1 MNKFKNIHQVFA
13 ALFIG
18 LLCLAPFAGF
28 TQNVNG
34 VTEQGESTTASSKSY
49 VNENGKLVCW
59 PRVTPNG
66 QLLTYGPIADT
77 EGADNITSTSA
88 TLHGNILHDGWCN
101 GITGQGFQI
110 SLDADFTMIVT
121 TVVTSP
127 VHTFNPCNNYPICT
141 CNNNQY
147 TEPVTGLTPGVTYY
161 YRAYAT
167 NDCGTGYGD
176 TLTFTTENS
185 FVVTVDGPTPVQ
197 FCPGGSQSATYTAS
211 VTPAM
216 TSPTYQWHLDGVA
229 VTGETNS
236 TYTTTF
242 SVTGTHTVKCEI
254 TASGLTVDGSKSVTV
269 STYTVP
275 ALAISAPDDP
285 ICVGGAGNLTAT
297 TGFSTYAWSSNVTS
311 SSTNTATYNA
321 AGTYSVTATTT
332 EGCSATASKDVTVSD
347 PQVVSA
353 SAISGTTTICSGSTT
368 TLTANATASTGAT
381 LHYQWYKDG
390 SLISSA
396 TSASYT
402 TDALTA
408 DATYTCSITA
418 VQDGCTSAATNKTVT
433 VTVNTPTLSAV
444 TISPSPVSIC
454 SGETATMTVSATGNG
469 TLSYQWRI
477 DDATIIGANN
487 TSYTTPALTSTRNY
501 TCVVTNDYNG
511 CIISRTSNQARVNVY
526 NASVGTL
533 SLAGTTVCYNEPAT
547 LTVSASGNN
556 GTLTYQWATGGS
568 DISGAT
574 NSSYTTPNLTAATD
588 YTAYVTA
595 TISTPVTCT
604 ATGNVTATVNVYGP
618 YDVYDTVKVCDC
630 QFPFSLPLGDWTPT
644 WDDATTPA
652 KTQNHTYTS
661 STGCDSVVHITLELW
676 DSQNETATTCNVSN
690 IRSNEVGSAG
700 ALSELVDVEGHH
712 YKVVQIGNQCW
723 MKENLRVKYFSDG
736 RPLTAVN
743 NVSFGNR
750 ADIYYSKSGDISSRG
765 VCEQDTPLSLTD
777 YQTRY
782 GLMYN
787 WYTAM
792 DNANPDYDM
801 HNVQGICPT
810 GWHLPDTTEWQT
822 LERNIGFAGQHNDEA
837 HVFVGHEAIKLVTG
851 CEWEG
856 SNTPGSPGDYDALGR
871 NATHFS
877 ARPAGCFLDHNAD
890 VETSLG
896 TIHYDANTFAYVGNW
911 AFFWSC
917 TRYKKG
923 THPAG
928 KAAYNYDISFDRAG
942 IARDINGEDYLI
954 GRSVRCIRDVSTL
967 KVRIENAINTSA
979 TEATITADVWDLG
992 STACDERGVCWSTS
1006 HNPTIADNHT
1016 QNGTGS
1022 GTYTAN
1028 ITGMIAGTTYY
1039 VRAYAHD
1046 GDGYVYSDEITL
1058 PITAPVVVTT
1068 TVTKQTNTRATLSG
1082 DITTLGDVS
1091 CIAGICLST
1100 SANPTTADT
1109 YQSITVTSTGEY
1121 SIDFTGLTAGT
1132 TYHYRAFAHNTS
1144 GDAYGA
1150 DATFVAHPCNGLATI
1165 TDVESNTYEVV
1176 AIGSQCWTQ
1185 RSMHTTHYANGDV
1198 ITCGSPTSG
1207 NTYSSTTGYYYHP
1220 YNNQSTLPSDAAT
1233 RITAWGY
1240 LYNWAAVNDS
1250 RGICP
1255 SGWHVGTL
1263 TDWQTLDDY
1272 AKHNYGCSNGS
1283 ARSLASVESW
1293 ASDATSCAPG
1303 NNPSSNNASGFNAY
1317 PAGIYNPS
1325 TGYKLDGQYVNFWT
1339 STGEYFTAIGYKDK
1353 DLSTRNDTGEHITA
1367 TTRSY
1372 AFSVRCV
1379 KD

>member
-1 MNKFKNIHQVFA
+1 MNKFKNIHQVLA

-216 TSPTYQWHLDGVA
+216 TSPTYQWHLDGVE
-229 VTGETNS
+229 VMGETNS

-321 AGTYSVTATTT
+321 AGTYSVTATTSN
-332 EGCSATASKDVTVSD
+332 GCTATASKTVTVSD

-444 TISPSPVSIC
+444 TISPSPVDIC

-533 SLAGTTVCYNEPAT
+533 SLAGTTVCYDEPAT

-595 TISTPVTCT
+595 TINTLRFALANCPI
-604 ATGNVTATVNVYGP
+604 
-618 YDVYDTVKVCDC
+618 
-630 QFPFSLPLGDWTPT
+630 PL
-644 WDDATTPA
+644 
-652 KTQNHTYTS
+652 
-661 STGCDSVVHITLELW
+661 L
-676 DSQNETATTCNVSN
+676 
-690 IRSNEVGSAG
+690 
-700 ALSELVDVEGHH
+700 
-712 YKVVQIGNQCW
+712 
-723 MKENLRVKYFSDG
+723 
-736 RPLTAVN
+736 
-743 NVSFGNR
+743 
-750 ADIYYSKSGDISSRG
+750 
-765 VCEQDTPLSLTD
+765 
-777 YQTRY
+777 
-782 GLMYN
+782 
-787 WYTAM
+787 
-792 DNANPDYDM
+792 
-801 HNVQGICPT
+801 
-810 GWHLPDTTEWQT
+810 
-822 LERNIGFAGQHNDEA
+822 
-837 HVFVGHEAIKLVTG
+837 
-851 CEWEG
+851 
-856 SNTPGSPGDYDALGR
+856 
-871 NATHFS
+871 
-877 ARPAGCFLDHNAD
+877 
-890 VETSLG
+890 
-896 TIHYDANTFAYVGNW
+896 
-911 AFFWSC
+911 
-917 TRYKKG
+917 
-923 THPAG
+923 
-928 KAAYNYDISFDRAG
+928 
-942 IARDINGEDYLI
+942 
-954 GRSVRCIRDVSTL
+954 SVREVMFGLRHGRHRIIRPIPPVPMFSIL
-967 KVRIENAINTSA
+967 QQAAIVRYI
-979 TEATITADVWDLG
+979 
-992 STACDERGVCWSTS
+992 
-1006 HNPTIADNHT
+1006 
-1016 QNGTGS
+1016 
-1022 GTYTAN
+1022 
-1028 ITGMIAGTTYY
+1028 
-1039 VRAYAHD
+1039 
-1046 GDGYVYSDEITL
+1046 
-1058 PITAPVVVTT
+1058 
-1068 TVTKQTNTRATLSG
+1068 
-1082 DITTLGDVS
+1082 
-1091 CIAGICLST
+1091 
-1100 SANPTTADT
+1100 
-1109 YQSITVTSTGEY
+1109 
-1121 SIDFTGLTAGT
+1121 
-1132 TYHYRAFAHNTS
+1132 
-1144 GDAYGA
+1144 
-1150 DATFVAHPCNGLATI
+1150 
-1165 TDVESNTYEVV
+1165 
-1176 AIGSQCWTQ
+1176 
-1185 RSMHTTHYANGDV
+1185 
-1198 ITCGSPTSG
+1198 
-1207 NTYSSTTGYYYHP
+1207 
-1220 YNNQSTLPSDAAT
+1220 
-1233 RITAWGY
+1233 
-1240 LYNWAAVNDS
+1240 
-1250 RGICP
+1250 
-1255 SGWHVGTL
+1255 
-1263 TDWQTLDDY
+1263 
-1272 AKHNYGCSNGS
+1272 
-1283 ARSLASVESW
+1283 
-1293 ASDATSCAPG
+1293 
-1303 NNPSSNNASGFNAY
+1303 
-1317 PAGIYNPS
+1317 
-1325 TGYKLDGQYVNFWT
+1325 
-1339 STGEYFTAIGYKDK
+1339 
-1353 DLSTRNDTGEHITA
+1353 
-1367 TTRSY
+1367 
-1372 AFSVRCV
+1372 
-1379 KD
+1379 

>member
-1 MNKFKNIHQVFA
+1 MNKFKNIHQVLA

-127 VHTFNPCNNYPICT
+127 VNTFNPCNNYPICT

-297 TGFSTYAWSSNVTS
+297 TGFSTYAWSSNVAS

-321 AGTYSVTATTT
+321 AGTYSVTATTSN
-332 EGCSATASKDVTVSD
+332 GCTATASKTVTVSD
-347 PQVVSA
+347 PQVA
-353 SAISGTTTICSGSTT
+353 SATGITGTLSICSGSST
-368 TLTANATASTGAT
+368 TLTANATASSGAT
-381 LHYQWYKDG
+381 LTYQWYTG
-390 SLISSA
+390 ESLISGA
-396 TSASYT
+396 TNASYT
-402 TDALTA
+402 TEALT
-408 DATYTCSITA
+408 TTTGYKCSVTA
-418 VQDGCTSAATNKTVT
+418 VQDACSSTATELTTTVE
-433 VTVNTPTLSAV
+433 VITPTLTDVAI
-444 TISPSPVSIC
+444 TPSPVDIC

-533 SLAGTTVCYNEPAT
+533 SLAGTTVCYDEPAT

-595 TISTPVTCT
+595 TINTPVTCT
-604 ATGNVTATVNVYGP
+604 ATGNVTATVNVAGP
-618 YDVYDTVKVCDC
+618 YTKRDTIEVCACQLPYSFTIRKGSDV
-630 QFPFSLPLGDWTPT
+630 WTET
-644 WDDATTPA
+644 W
-652 KTQNHTYTS
+652 TS
-661 STGCDSVVHITLELW
+661 SDYQTIPTRSHVFHTSAGCDSTVYLTLKTW
-676 DSQNETATTCNVSN
+676 DPENETPTTCNVSN
-690 IRSNEVGSAG
+690 IRSNEVGTAG

-723 MKENLRVKYFSDG
+723 MKENLRVKKFADG
-736 RPLTAVN
+736 RALSPAYNVN
-743 NVSFGNR
+743 QGYR
-750 ADIYYSKSGDISSRG
+750 ADIYYSTTASTIPSRG
-765 VCEQDTPLSLTD
+765 ICDPSTGLTLSEFE
-777 YQTRY
+777 TRY

-792 DNANPDYDM
+792 DNTAPAMNM
-801 HNVQGICPT
+801 HNVQGICPD

-822 LERNIGFAGQHNDEA
+822 LERNIGFVGQHYDDQPHN
-837 HVFVGHEAIKLVTG
+837 FVGNEAIKLVTG
-851 CEWEG
+851 CEWER
-856 SNTPGSPGDYDALGR
+856 SNVAGSPGDYQALGR

-877 ARPAGCFLDHNAD
+877 ARPAGCFLDH
-890 VETSLG
+890 ETNVPISGGG
-896 TIHYDANTFAYVGNW
+896 TIHYDANSFAYTGNW

-917 TRYKKG
+917 TRFKKND
-923 THPAG
+923 TQYAAAR
-928 KAAYNYDISFDRAG
+928 AAYNYDISFEYAG
-942 IARDINGEDYLI
+942 IARDVNGEDYLI
-954 GRSVRCIRDVSTL
+954 GRSVRCVRDGSTL
-967 KVRIENAINTSA
+967 KVSVSDAEPSTGTSY
-979 TEATITADVWDLG
+979 IVNCNLDDLG
-992 STACDERGVCWSTS
+992 SDVCTERGICYSTTQ
-1006 HNPTIADNHT
+1006 NPTIADNKIAA
-1016 QNGTGS
+1016 TGAVTVGS
-1022 GTYTAN
+1022 YSCVIPN
-1028 ITGMIAGTTYY
+1028 VPAGTVYY
-1039 VRAYAHD
+1039 VRAYAIGSD
-1046 GDGYVYSDEITL
+1046 GTAYSSREERI
-1058 PITAPVVVTT
+1058 PPVCPSA
-1068 TVTKQTNTRATLSG
+1068 TVTDASGNTYATK
-1082 DITTLGDVS
+1082 
-1091 CIAGICLST
+1091 
-1100 SANPTTADT
+1100 
-1109 YQSITVTSTGEY
+1109 
-1121 SIDFTGLTAGT
+1121 
-1132 TYHYRAFAHNTS
+1132 
-1144 GDAYGA
+1144 AYG
-1150 DATFVAHPCNGLATI
+1150 NK
-1165 TDVESNTYEVV
+1165 
-1176 AIGSQCWTQ
+1176 CWTLT
-1185 RSMHTTHYANGDV
+1185 SLYTTKYANGDD
-1198 ITCGSPTSG
+1198 IGFGSPTSG
-1207 NTYSSTTGYYYHP
+1207 DIYSSSTPYYYTP
-1220 YNNQSTLPSDAAT
+1220 YTNRGTLPPNPEE
-1233 RITAWGY
+1233 RIYTWGY
-1240 LYNWAAVNDS
+1240 LYNWAAANDS

-1255 SGWHVGTL
+1255 SGWHVATL
-1263 TDWQTLDDY
+1263 TDWQDLDTY
-1272 AKHNYGCSNGS
+1272 AIDHYGCSNGS
-1283 ARSLASVESW
+1283 ARSLASASVESW
-1293 ASDATSCAPG
+1293 ASDGTSCAPG

-1317 PAGIYNPS
+1317 PAGIYNPTTTS
-1325 TGYKLDGQYVNFWT
+1325 GGYKLTKQFVNFWT
-1339 STGEYFTAIGYKDK
+1339 STGEYFTAVGYNNK
-1353 DLSTRNDTGEHITA
+1353 DLSIRNDTGDGSTSIT
-1367 TTRSY
+1367 RRY
-1372 AFSVRCV
+1372 AFSIRCV